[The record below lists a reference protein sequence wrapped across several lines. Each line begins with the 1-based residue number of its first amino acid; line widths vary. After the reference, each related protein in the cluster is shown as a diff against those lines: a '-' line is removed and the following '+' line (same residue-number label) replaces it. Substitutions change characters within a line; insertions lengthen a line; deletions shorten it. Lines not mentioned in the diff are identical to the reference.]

1 MQRQRSGFL
10 IFLIC
15 LASVSHALD
24 LSRINLGF
32 QYDLSAGMTISHRV
46 VEVNEGVAVYF
57 RVSTDSLGAWQSH
70 FLLQE
75 RYNSLK
81 HDTLSNYTLDTLQI
95 SLSSGY
101 FKLTLP
107 QSSKALLLISMVD
120 LNRGLYRIGDVR
132 ISTPVGFTPNL
143 PLDERGLPIFDS
155 YVTGESV
162 RIAGEVGE
170 LHAYQYL
177 DDFGS
182 ADPPMGLMKP
192 IAPSLSID
200 SSFYFEGELVSMEN
214 YHFYLIQEDTL
225 AQTALTLL
233 KCPAYYPEFKRLD
246 ELIGPLT
253 YITTPTELKAISD
266 SQSKKIF
273 ENFWL
278 NTYGTKFRA
287 KNAIRVFYKQVED
300 ANRLFTDY
308 KQGWKTDRG
317 MIYIIFGLPDQVFRN
332 ESTEVWKYNDGPE
345 FEFIRISTL
354 FTPTMYTLKRDRQY
368 ERLWYSQVG
377 DLRKGL

>member
-32 QYDLSAGMTISHRV
+32 QYDLSASMTISHRV

-57 RVSTDSLGAWQSH
+57 RVSTDSLSAWQSH

-75 RYNSLK
+75 RYNSPK

-107 QSSKALLLISMVD
+107 QSSKALLLISLVD

-143 PLDERGLPIFDS
+143 PLDEQGLPIFES
-155 YVTGESV
+155 FVTQESV
-162 RIAGEVGE
+162 RIEGEVGE

-287 KNAIRVFYKQVED
+287 KNAIRVYYKQVED

-317 MIYIIFGLPDQVFRN
+317 MIYIIFGRPDQVFRN

>member
-32 QYDLSAGMTISHRV
+32 QYDLSASMTISHRV

-57 RVSTDSLGAWQSH
+57 RVSTDSLSAWQSH

-75 RYNSLK
+75 RYNSPK

-107 QSSKALLLISMVD
+107 QSSKALLLISLVD

-143 PLDERGLPIFDS
+143 PLDEQGLPIFES
-155 YVTGESV
+155 FVTQESV
-162 RIAGEVGE
+162 RIEGEVGE

-192 IAPSLSID
+192 IAPCLSID

-300 ANRLFTDY
+300 ANKLFTDY

-317 MIYIIFGLPDQVFRN
+317 MIYIIFGRPDQVFRN

>member
-32 QYDLSAGMTISHRV
+32 QYDLDAGMTISHRV
-46 VEVNEGVAVYF
+46 VETEEGVVVYF
-57 RVSTDSLGAWQSH
+57 RVSTDTLNLWQSH

-75 RYNSLK
+75 KYNSPK

-95 SLSSGY
+95 SLSTGY
-101 FKLTLP
+101 FKLIMP
-107 QSSKALLLISMVD
+107 QSQKALLLISMVD
-120 LNRGLYRIGDVR
+120 LDRGLYRIGDVR

-143 PLDERGLPIFDS
+143 PMDAQGLPVFES
-155 YVTGESV
+155 YVTGERV
-162 RIAGEVGE
+162 RIAGETSS
-170 LHAYQYL
+170 LHAYQYQ

-192 IAPSLSID
+192 IAPSLTID
-200 SSFYFEGELVSMEN
+200 SSFYFERELVSMED

-266 SQSKKIF
+266 SQSKKVF
-273 ENFWL
+273 ENFWI

-287 KNAIRVFYKQVED
+287 KNAIRVFYGQVEN

-317 MIYIIFGLPDQVFRN
+317 MIYIIFGRPDQVFRN

>member
-57 RVSTDSLGAWQSH
+57 RVSTDSLSAWQSH

-75 RYNSLK
+75 RYNSPK

-162 RIAGEVGE
+162 RIAGEEGE

-214 YHFYLIQEDTL
+214 FHFYLIQEDTL

-317 MIYIIFGLPDQVFRN
+317 MIYIIFGRPDQVFRN